1 MDERLDHEAVRR
13 YWNRTAG
20 TAAAASYMAHEQG
33 LPQSCLDDRFALER
47 EVVERWF
54 ADLGPESAVLDIG
67 CGSGEWTALFAQ
79 LYRRVVGIEQSARM
93 IAAARERLRGMT
105 NVELIEGDC
114 LEVPI
119 KGPFQGAFF
128 GGLLMY
134 LNRDEAVRLLERV
147 AELVPDGR
155 IILRESGA
163 RRRVEMKI
171 GEYHVAYRSPEEY
184 VAIAEEAGLTVR
196 AVERNRGY
204 ARMEVA
210 VELVNFVRRL
220 PMLKRRDPALVGGP
234 IWRALRLT
242 SPISLELLP
251 RVVRAAGIAW
261 PRLTNDFL
269 LLEHPAGGSHERD
282 LSTLT
287 RNRIQPKTAGAQP
300 STSTLDPA
308 PCRSGPSI

>member
-1 MDERLDHEAVRR
+1 MDERLDYEAVRR
-13 YWNRTAG
+13 YWDRAAG

-33 LPQSCLDDRFALER
+33 LPQICVDDRFNLER
-47 EVVERWF
+47 EVVDRWF
-54 ADLGPESAVLDIG
+54 ADLSPESAVLDLG
-67 CGSGEWTALFAQ
+67 CGSGAWTALFAQ
-79 LYRRVVGIEQSARM
+79 RYRRVVGIEQSAKM
-93 IAAARERLRGMT
+93 VTGARERLRGMA

-114 LEVPI
+114 LTVPVE
-119 KGPFQGAFF
+119 GQFQGAFF

-134 LNRDEAVRLLERV
+134 LNRDDAVRLLTRV

-163 RRRVEMKI
+163 RRRLEVKT

-184 VAIAEEAGLTVR
+184 AAIAAEAGLRVR
-196 AVERNRGY
+196 AVEPNRGY

-210 VELVNFVRRL
+210 VELVNFVRHL

-251 RVVRAAGIAW
+251 RMVRAAGIAW
-261 PRLTNDFL
+261 PHLMNNFL
-269 LLEHPAGGSHERD
+269 LLEHH
-282 LSTLT
+282 
-287 RNRIQPKTAGAQP
+287 
-300 STSTLDPA
+300 
-308 PCRSGPSI
+308 

>member
-1 MDERLDHEAVRR
+1 MGSVDERLDYEAVRR
-13 YWNRTAG
+13 YWDRAAG

-33 LPQSCLDDRFALER
+33 LPQSCVDDRFALER

-54 ADLGPESAVLDIG
+54 ADLGPESAVLDVG
-67 CGSGEWTALFAQ
+67 CGSGAWTALFAQ
-79 LYRRVVGIEQSARM
+79 RYRRVVGIEQSAKM
-93 IAAARERLRGMT
+93 VADAHERVRGMT

-119 KGPFQGAFF
+119 EGQFQGAFF

-134 LNRDEAVRLLERV
+134 LNRDDAVRLLARV

-155 IILRESGA
+155 IIVRESGA
-163 RRRVEMKI
+163 RRRVEVKI
-171 GEYHVAYRSPEEY
+171 GEYHVAYRSPQEY
-184 VAIAEEAGLTVR
+184 AAIAAEAGLSVR

-210 VELVNFVRRL
+210 VEVVNFVRRL
-220 PMLKRRDPALVGGP
+220 PLLKRRDPAFVGGP

-251 RVVRAAGIAW
+251 RAVRAAGIPW
-261 PRLTNDFL
+261 PHLTNNFL
-269 LLEHPAGGSHERD
+269 LLEPR
-282 LSTLT
+282 
-287 RNRIQPKTAGAQP
+287 
-300 STSTLDPA
+300 
-308 PCRSGPSI
+308 